1 MLYLLNISCLVFLRI
16 LEYYTGILF
25 LTTNRVGAIDD
36 AFRSRLH
43 LTLYYPKLNGK
54 QTRKIWKTNLKSIDA
69 NNDQRQ
75 KNNQTPIH
83 YDSKKLLKWLD
94 QNWEAMQWNG
104 RQIRNAFQTAIA
116 LAEFKAVKSGSA
128 PKKATLSTELFE
140 RIALASMEFSDYL
153 LETHGGDEDHLAYR
167 DQVRPKNFEPKAKIK
182 PLEDSDSS
190 SESSSGSASDASS
203 GESDAGEGDSSD
215 GSGSESETGPESDD
229 SSKNAKSKSKKK
241 GKGTES
247 AKDKKTRKEKAT
259 KEKEKEKE
267 KKKAKKDRRDR

>member
-1 MLYLLNISCLVFLRI
+1 MLCLLNIPSVFLRI

-75 KNNQTPIH
+75 KNNQPPIH

-153 LETHGGDEDHLAYR
+153 LETHGGDEDHLASR

-190 SESSSGSASDASS
+190 SESSSDSASAASS
-203 GESDAGEGDSSD
+203 DESEAHNDHDGDSSAD
-215 GSGSESETGPESDD
+215 SDSESGSESDE
-229 SSKNAKSKSKKK
+229 SSKKAKKDKSKK
-241 GKGTES
+241 GKVSES
-247 AKDKKTRKEKAT
+247 AKDKKTR
-259 KEKEKEKE
+259 KEKE